1 MNYPSIP
8 TDIEEIVRYTIQQ
21 WSSPDEKRHSDHE
34 DLVNSFIKNDLPEFV
49 YNQCPANKF
58 TEESLRLT
66 LDPVIAE
73 YFGQDVTYQLEKNLD
88 PEIFNWYIWIV
99 EIHYLAGFWE
109 GNIKLETFLKE
120 WAFRQ
125 SQDFK
130 LAVTFSII

>member
-58 TEESLRLT
+58 TEESLRLI